1 MEGGRHSL
9 QATVRRE
16 SLLQDG
22 FEALGT
28 AGGGIKGRVVVQFV
42 SANGCVDNT
51 WSCVHFL
58 GTCRIQYN
66 SQSFYWNS
74 ELMN

>member
-22 FEALGT
+22 FEALGS
-28 AGGGIKGRVVVQFV
+28 AGEGIKGRLVVQFV
-42 SANGCVDNT
+42 SANGRVDESNK
-51 WSCVHFL
+51 F
-58 GTCRIQYN
+58 
-66 SQSFYWNS
+66 
-74 ELMN
+74 